1 MASKYSVPLRTIVEE
16 NGLEPL
22 HTSSDYDT
30 RLLTVADVN
39 RPALQ
44 LAGFYNYFDPNRLQI
59 IGRVEST
66 YLELKTEAE
75 RRSCFE
81 ELMRYDISALVIC
94 HGASAFPEC
103 LEVAGK
109 YGRDM
114 FVTPEDTSVCLAVV
128 ISTLHPL
135 LAPRTTMHGV
145 RVEVHGE
152 GVLLTGDSGI
162 GKSETALELIKRGH
176 RLIADDAVEI
186 RRVSSRTLVGSAP
199 DNIRHFIELRGVGII
214 HARRLFGIGAVKM
227 TEKIDMVVQLEPW
240 DNDKVYDRLG
250 LDNEYVVILGI
261 KVPLTV
267 VPVKPGRNLSIIIEA
282 AAMNN
287 RQKKMGYNAAR
298 ELLHSLGMT
307 DDIVPEEKE
316 LEVWHD
322 F

>member
-1 MASKYSVPLRTIVEE
+1 MASKYSVLLRTIVKE

-66 YLELKTEAE
+66 YLELKTVAE

-94 HGASAFPEC
+94 HGASVFPEC
-103 LEVAGK
+103 LEVAEK
-109 YGRDM
+109 YDRNL
-114 FVTPEDTSVCLAVV
+114 FVTPEDTSDFMADV
-128 ISTLHPL
+128 ISSLHTH

-145 RVEVHGE
+145 LVEVHGE

-176 RLIADDAVEI
+176 KLIADDAVDI
-186 RRVSSRTLVGSAP
+186 RR
-199 DNIRHFIELRGVGII
+199 
-214 HARRLFGIGAVKM
+214 IGR
-227 TEKIDMVVQLEPW
+227 
-240 DNDKVYDRLG
+240 DRLVAG
-250 LDNEYVVILGI
+250 AY
-261 KVPLTV
+261 
-267 VPVKPGRNLSIIIEA
+267 PVLHG
-282 AAMNN
+282 
-287 RQKKMGYNAAR
+287 AAR
-298 ELLHSLGMT
+298 YRRCRCQASLRRWRRKARGR
-307 DDIVPEEKE
+307 DRPRCES
-316 LEVWHD
+316 
-322 F
+322 

>member
-109 YGRDM
+109 YDRNL
-114 FVTPEDTSVCLAVV
+114 FVTPEDTSDFMADV
-128 ISTLHPL
+128 ISSLHTH

-145 RVEVHGE
+145 LVEVHGE

-162 GKSETALELIKRGH
+162 GKSETALELIKRGPQAH
-176 RLIADDAVEI
+176 C
-186 RRVSSRTLVGSAP
+186 RRRGGHSPYRT
-199 DNIRHFIELRGVGII
+199 RQ
-214 HARRLFGIGAVKM
+214 ARRHGAGAYTVLHGAARHRRCRCQAPLRRWRRKARGR
-227 TEKIDMVVQLEPW
+227 DRPRCEP
-240 DNDKVYDRLG
+240 RGLG
-250 LDNEYVVILGI
+250 RSEGVRPPWPYKRNAGYPRCDGAELDDPGAS
-261 KVPLTV
+261 
-267 VPVKPGRNLSIIIEA
+267 GRNLAVILEL

-287 RQKKMGYNAAR
+287 RQKKMGYNAA
-298 ELLHSLGMT
+298 ETLASNVDHAVDNGT
-307 DDIVPEEKE
+307 
-316 LEVWHD
+316 

>member
-1 MASKYSVPLRTIVEE
+1 MASKYSVLLRTIVKE

-94 HGASAFPEC
+94 HGASVFPEC

-109 YGRDM
+109 YDRNL
-114 FVTPEDTSVCLAVV
+114 FVTPEDTSDFMADV
-128 ISTLHPL
+128 ISSLHTH

-145 RVEVHGE
+145 LVEVHGE

-176 RLIADDAVEI
+176 KLIADDAVDI
-186 RRVSSRTLVGSAP
+186 RRIGRDRLVGTAP
-199 DNIRHFIELRGVGII
+199 ELIRYYMELRGIGVVDVRHLYGV
-214 HARRLFGIGAVKM
+214 GAVKP
-227 TEKIDMVVQLEPW
+227 EGAIDLVVNLEVW
-240 DNDKVYDRLG
+240 DDQKAYDRLG
-250 LDNEYVVILGI
+250 LISETQDILGVT
-261 KVPLTV
+261 VPSVTI
-267 VPVKPGRNLSIIIEA
+267 PVRPGRNLAVILEL

-287 RQKKMGYNAAR
+287 RQKKMGYNAA
-298 ELLHSLGMT
+298 ETLASNVDHAVDNGT
-307 DDIVPEEKE
+307 
-316 LEVWHD
+316 

>member
-109 YGRDM
+109 YDRNL
-114 FVTPEDTSVCLAVV
+114 FVTPEDTSDFMADV
-128 ISTLHPL
+128 ISSLHTH

-145 RVEVHGE
+145 LVEVHGE

-176 RLIADDAVEI
+176 KLIADDAVEI
-186 RRVSSRTLVGSAP
+186 KETNHGTLMATAP
-199 DNIRHFIELRGVGII
+199 ELIRHYMELRGIGVVDVRHLYGV
-214 HARRLFGIGAVKM
+214 GAVKP
-227 TEKIDMVVQLEPW
+227 EGAIDLVVNLEVW
-240 DNDKVYDRLG
+240 DDQKAYDRLG
-250 LDNEYVVILGI
+250 LISETQDILGVT
-261 KVPLTV
+261 VPSLTI
-267 VPVKPGRNLSIIIEA
+267 PVRPGRNLAVILEL

-287 RQKKMGYNAAR
+287 RQKKMGYNAADA
-298 ELLHSLGMT
+298 L
-307 DDIVPEEKE
+307 VAA
-316 LEVWHD
+316 HD
-322 F
+322 SAIDAGGF

>member
-1 MASKYSVPLRTIVEE
+1 MASKYSVLLRTIVKE

-94 HGASAFPEC
+94 HGASVFPEC
-103 LEVAGK
+103 LEVAEK
-109 YGRDM
+109 YDRNL
-114 FVTPEDTSVCLAVV
+114 FVTPEDTSDFMADV
-128 ISTLHPL
+128 ISSLHTH

-145 RVEVHGE
+145 LVEVHGE

-176 RLIADDAVEI
+176 KLIADDAVDI
-186 RRVSSRTLVGSAP
+186 RRIGRDRLVGTAP
-199 DNIRHFIELRGVGII
+199 ELIRYYMELRGIGVID
-214 HARRLFGIGAVKM
+214 ARQIYGVGAVKPE
-227 TEKIDMVVQLEPW
+227 TRVDLVVQLEPW
-240 DNDKVYDRLG
+240 EDGRAYDRLG
-250 LDNEYVVILGI
+250 LTTEYCEILNVR
-261 KVPLTV
+261 VPCVTI
-267 VPVKPGRNLSIIIEA
+267 PVGPGRNLAVILEL

-287 RQKKMGYNAAR
+287 RQKGMGYNAAQKLADEHDR
-298 ELLHSLGMT
+298 GIDLG
-307 DDIVPEEKE
+307 IG
-316 LEVWHD
+316 